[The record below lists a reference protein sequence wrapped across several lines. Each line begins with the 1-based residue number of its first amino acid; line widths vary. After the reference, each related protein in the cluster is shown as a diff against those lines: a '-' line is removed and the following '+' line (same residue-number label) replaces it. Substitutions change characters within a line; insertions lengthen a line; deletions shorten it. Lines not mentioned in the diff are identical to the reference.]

1 MTVATRIDPSQLVE
15 VAAKA
20 VTALKQVTGD
30 HEAERAAGT
39 TIGTLQSITQLV
51 QELSGHV
58 VALRG
63 AATLRDTALRRI
75 ANLEVR
81 SASELIEAS
90 RWKELTAELQ
100 ALAESALEGDRKR
113 APRRDAA

>member
-1 MTVATRIDPSQLVE
+1 MTAQTKIDPSQLVD

-20 VTALKQVTGD
+20 VAALKQVTGE
-30 HEAERAAGT
+30 HEAERTAGT

-51 QELSGHV
+51 EELTAQV
-58 VALRG
+58 VDLRR
-63 AATLRDTALRRI
+63 AATLRDAALRRI

-100 ALAESALEGDRKR
+100 SLAESALGTDRKR
-113 APRRDAA
+113 APRDDA